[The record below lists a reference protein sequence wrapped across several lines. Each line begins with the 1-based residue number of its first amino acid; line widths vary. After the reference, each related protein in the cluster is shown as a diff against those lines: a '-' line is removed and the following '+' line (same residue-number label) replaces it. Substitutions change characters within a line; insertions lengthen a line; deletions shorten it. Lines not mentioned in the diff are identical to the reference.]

1 MNQDFAKIVEDSV
14 KQQIIELYEF
24 NINRNQE
31 QQDQENGTDNKIE
44 SEEQAKRIAQL
55 KRDQELADFEEKG
68 GLSRILN
75 DLFNPKDESIELDS
89 VYQLKQLCKSYYE
102 TKNKISKDLI
112 ETLDAL
118 LNERPNSIAM
128 KK

>member
-1 MNQDFAKIVEDSV
+1 LNQDFAKIVEDSV

>member
-24 NINRNQE
+24 NVNRNQE

-44 SEEQAKRIAQL
+44 SEEQSKRIAQL